1 MGKDYQDIQINVK
14 GSVNVTVTR
23 EGNEIIGKR
32 TFDAPIQQV
41 FNAYTTKEKFEQ
53 WFFPKGG
60 EIQVFEFNPKAGGKN
75 FFKITMPDA
84 QSYTVQHYEMIEAP
98 HKIIYRDYF
107 ADEKGHVDTKMHGM
121 RVEIYLTSQGT
132 HQTEVRSV
140 SVMPSE
146 EAAKQLMEMGVE
158 QGMESTLDQLEELLK
173 Q

>member
-1 MGKDYQDIQINVK
+1 
-14 GSVNVTVTR
+14 
-23 EGNEIIGKR
+23 
-32 TFDAPIQQV
+32 
-41 FNAYTTKEKFEQ
+41 
-53 WFFPKGG
+53 
-60 EIQVFEFNPKAGGKN
+60 
-75 FFKITMPDA
+75 MPDA

-98 HKIIYRDYF
+98 SKIIYRDYF

>member
-1 MGKDYQDIQINVK
+1 MGKEYQGIQFKIE

-23 EGNEIIGKR
+23 EGHEIIGTR
-32 TFDAPIQQV
+32 IFDASIQEV

-60 EIQVFEFNPKAGGKN
+60 EIQVFEFNPKVGGKN

-84 QSYTVQHYEMIEAP
+84 QSYTVQQYETIEAP

-107 ADEKGHVDTKMHGM
+107 ADEKGNVDTKMHGM
-121 RVEIYLTSQGT
+121 RVEIYFTSKDN

-146 EAAKQLMEMGVE
+146 DAAKQLMEMGVE
-158 QGMESTLDQLEELLK
+158 QGMESTLDQLEQLLK
-173 Q
+173 